1 MPEIKDNVIQLEGV
15 LKKLNITLQENIDK
29 LNAGATATASYGK
42 SFSNVPSQ
50 YVNNLKSI
58 KSLLDEVKKSQEKLT
73 KEEKESIG
81 VLLKLNQLQRSNNA
95 TEKSNITTKNALNKE
110 TERQAK
116 TARDASSAYIQ
127 LSKAEALSARAVQD
141 LIARG
146 KLATQTQKEYNA
158 ELRKAQKDFDSL
170 HSRVLNADKA
180 VGKFNRNVG
189 NYPKQAISG
198 LKNLLSAFGI
208 VGGLTLFANA
218 IKEAYTLSKE
228 LQGLNQALKQ
238 VTGTQEEY
246 SNQQSFLKGLASD
259 FGVEINSLT
268 QQFTQFYVSAKNKIA
283 GEDIQ
288 QIFKSVT
295 KAGATMGLSVEAQ
308 QRAFLALNQM
318 MSKGVVSAEEL
329 RGQLGEALPGAFG
342 IMAKALNT
350 NEVGLNKM
358 LKSGSLLAKD
368 VLPKFAKALE
378 QVYGIETVERIENVI
393 SAENRLKNSWV
404 SFVGSVTEGNGII
417 SNALTGLYSILT
429 KVIDGFALINQSE
442 KDRLKSTGAGV
453 EESGFLKT
461 KNALNKNYNDILK
474 ERLQVVNKLN
484 LYEAQL
490 KSDPNNASIK
500 SQINQTKEHISV
512 LDDFLNKE
520 KEQIKQ
526 SAISMA
532 NDVQKRI
539 SLKKEEIFV
548 LLARN
553 KEIKY
558 SIENDKMSVRSQQ
571 LLNFEREKNAKLMEQ
586 LTYELKF
593 AQGELRA
600 FNSVNE
606 KQNKII
612 KENNNLLDS
621 NTKAKEKN
629 IEKEKEKIKS
639 VQDLIKLDEVQKE
652 SQIGSLDWLN
662 KNISAQEE
670 IMNATAKG
678 SDEYIRAS
686 ESLRF
691 YSEMLENVYGNTK
704 KTKEELSNW
713 SDEFRKTF
721 QDDFISNSGFDKI
734 FFMIENFKEL
744 KTSGVDTALA
754 ISEAF
759 QQAFNTISEA
769 SQQNFEYERAR
780 VEEQYDF
787 NVKMAG
793 DSESAKEELARQKE
807 IKLKEIQ
814 AREAKAQKK
823 LALFN
828 IATNTAQAILATYAK
843 VGFPAG
849 IPLAVA
855 MGAIGAVQAG
865 LVLSQE
871 IPQFWKGTENAPEG
885 LAWTQERGAEV
896 ITDKKGN
903 IKTLGTDKG
912 AQLTYL
918 SKGDKVYKSHE
929 EYINKELASNGI
941 NKMGS
946 YLDFQPNFQIK
957 GQDFTQVT
965 NQISNLA
972 NVIKNKE
979 SVNMTI
985 YKDKITVTKGHKE
998 IMNNRLKLKANGF

>member
-1 MPEIKDNVIQLEGV
+1 MSQIESIYAPNVEKQLKDIYSQLEKHQKKVLELSKMSIDFNSGKTASTPKDLTNVIQQTKAL
-15 LKKLNITLQENIDK
+15 DK
-29 LNAGATATASYGK
+29 A
-42 SFSNVPSQ
+42 Q
-50 YVNNLKSI
+50 
-58 KSLLDEVKKSQEKLT
+58 
-73 KEEKESIG
+73 KEQAQS
-81 VLLKLNQLQRSNNA
+81 LLKLNQIQRSLNA
-95 TEKSNITTKNALNKE
+95 TERSNITTKNALNKE

-116 TARDASSAYIQ
+116 QTRDLSSEYLQ
-127 LSKAEALSARAVQD
+127 LSKAEALSARSVQD

-378 QVYGIETVERIENVI
+378 EVYGIETVERIENVI

-526 SAISMA
+526 SASSMA

-586 LTYELKF
+586 LTYDLKF

-639 VQDLIKLDEVQKE
+639 VQDLIKIDEVQKE

-686 ESLRF
+686 EALRF

-843 VGFPAG
+843 VGFPVG

-972 NVIKNKE
+972 KVIKNKE
-979 SVNMTI
+979 TVNMTV